1 MPEAL
6 RQLLAA
12 IQQRFNSLQKN
23 QQIAVMIGIA
33 TAIALVV
40 GATLWTS
47 STPHKILFSNLSDKD
62 GGAITQALQ
71 QMNIQYKTEAG
82 GVISVPAEQ
91 VYDIRLRLASQGL
104 PKGGTVGFEL
114 MDNQKLGISQ
124 FTEQVNYQRSVE
136 GELAKSIES
145 LASVES
151 ARVHLAV
158 PRTTVF
164 LREQQKP
171 SASVVLTLHAG
182 RVLDSAQVAGI
193 VHLVSSSVP
202 DLPVK
207 NVTVVD
213 QGGNLLSS
221 SLDANNPG
229 GLDPRQLNYLR
240 NVEQGY
246 VKRIEAILQP
256 IAGKENIKAEVTA
269 SLDFSEIEQTSESF
283 RPNSPPEKQAIR
295 SQQSLETLNGED
307 KNAAGVP
314 GAFSNQPPGN
324 ATAPI
329 TQPPGAR
336 PGVAGTNVATTPSSS
351 HKEVTTN
358 YEVDKTIQHT
368 RQPVGTIKRL
378 SAAVVVNYK
387 PVVGKDGKTS
397 FKAYTPQ
404 ELTQINNLVKEA
416 MGFNQTRGDSLNVVN
431 APFAGASEPAT
442 AIDRLVQEASA
453 NWQQIF
459 KNVLITL
466 VVLYLIFGVIRPAI
480 RYMTAAPEPE
490 KSGEGELTGEAQ
502 AELEAE
508 EAAKA
513 EEDEM
518 AQYLATYADNL
529 QAAKDLAKTDPR
541 MVAGVVKAWIAK
553 EDE

>member
-6 RQLLAA
+6 RQLIAA
-12 IQQRFNSLQKN
+12 TQQRFNSLQKN

-33 TAIALVV
+33 TAVALIV
-40 GATLWTS
+40 GAVLWTS
-47 STPHKILFSNLSDKD
+47 STPYKILFSNLADKD

-71 QMNIQYKTEAG
+71 QMNIQYKTEPG

-114 MDNQKLGISQ
+114 MDNQKLGVSQ
-124 FTEQVNYQRSVE
+124 FSEQVNYQRSIE
-136 GELAKSIES
+136 GELGRSIES

-151 ARVHLAV
+151 ARVHLAI
-158 PRTTVF
+158 PRATVF

-171 SASVVLTLHAG
+171 TASVILTLHAG
-182 RVLDSAQVAGI
+182 RALDSAQVAGI

-213 QGGNLLSS
+213 QNGNLLSS
-221 SLDANNPG
+221 SIDANNPG
-229 GLDPRQLNYLR
+229 GLDARQLNYLR
-240 NVEQGY
+240 NVEHGY
-246 VKRIEAILQP
+246 VKRIEAILEP
-256 IAGKENIKAEVTA
+256 IAGKNNVKAEVTA
-269 SLDFSEIEQTSESF
+269 ALDFAETEQTSETY

-295 SQQSLETLNGED
+295 SQQSQETVNGDD
-307 KNAAGVP
+307 KLASGVP

-329 TQPPGAR
+329 TQPPGNR
-336 PGVAGTNVATTPSSS
+336 PGATGAGTNPGSS

-358 YEVDKTIQHT
+358 YEVDKTVQHT

-387 PVVGKDGKTS
+387 PVADKAGKTS
-397 FKAYTPQ
+397 FKPYTPQ
-404 ELTQINNLVKEA
+404 ELTQINNLVREA
-416 MGFNQTRGDSLNVVN
+416 MGYNQGRGDTLNVVN
-431 APFAGASEPAT
+431 APFAGAT
-442 AIDRLVQEASA
+442 EALSPVDKLLAEAAA

-459 KNVLITL
+459 RNVLITL
-466 VVLYLIFGVIRPAI
+466 VILYLIFGVIRPAI
-480 RYMTAAPEPE
+480 KYMTKSPEPE
-490 KSGEGELTGEAQ
+490 KELEEDMTPEQIAEIEAEDAAKHEEQEVAQ
-502 AELEAE
+502 A
-508 EAAKA
+508 
-513 EEDEM
+513 
-518 AQYLATYADNL
+518 LATYADNL
-529 QAAKDLAKTDPR
+529 QSVKDMAKNDPR
-541 MVAGVVKAWIAK
+541 MVAGVVKAWISK

>member
-6 RQLLAA
+6 RQLFAA

-23 QQIAVMIGIA
+23 QQLAVMIGIA
-33 TAIALVV
+33 VAVAMVV
-40 GATLWTS
+40 GAVLWTS
-47 STPHKILFSNLSDKD
+47 STPYKILFSNLSDKD

-71 QMNIQYKTEAG
+71 QMNIQYKTESG

-114 MDNQKLGISQ
+114 MDNQKLGVSQ
-124 FTEQVNYQRSVE
+124 FSEQVNYQRSIE

-151 ARVHLAV
+151 ARVHLAI

-171 SASVVLTLHAG
+171 SASVILALHPG
-182 RVLDSAQVAGI
+182 RALDPAQVAGI

-213 QGGNLLSS
+213 QNGNLLSS

-229 GLDPRQLNYLR
+229 GLDARQLNYLR
-240 NVEQGY
+240 NVEHGY
-246 VKRIEAILQP
+246 VKRIEAILEP
-256 IAGKENIKAEVTA
+256 IAGKENVKAEVTA
-269 SLDFSEIEQTSESF
+269 SLDFAETEQTSESY

-295 SQQSLETLNGED
+295 SQQSLETVNGEER
-307 KNAAGVP
+307 NPAGVP

-336 PGVAGTNVATTPSSS
+336 TVGAAGQINPASS

-358 YEVDKTIQHT
+358 YEVDKTVQHVK
-368 RQPVGTIKRL
+368 QPVGSIKRL

-387 PVVGKDGKTS
+387 PVVDKDGKTS

-404 ELTQINNLVKEA
+404 ELTQINNLVREA
-416 MGFNQTRGDSLNVVN
+416 MGYNQGRGDTLNVVN
-431 APFAGASEPAT
+431 APFAGATEPKSAV
-442 AIDRLVQEASA
+442 DKLVAEASA

-466 VVLYLIFGVIRPAI
+466 VILYLIFGVIRPAI
-480 RYMTAAPEPE
+480 RYMTAPPEAE
-490 KSGEGELTGEAQ
+490 KSPEEGLSPEQL
-502 AELEAE
+502 AEMEAE
-508 EAAKA
+508 VAARQ

-518 AQYLATYADNL
+518 AQSLATYADNL
-529 QAAKDLAKTDPR
+529 QSAKDMAKADPR
-541 MVAGVVKAWIAK
+541 MVAGVVKSWISK

>member
-33 TAIALVV
+33 TAVALVV

-47 STPHKILFSNLSDKD
+47 STPYKILFSNLSDKD

-71 QMNIQYKTEAG
+71 QMNVQYKTEAG

-171 SASVVLTLHAG
+171 SASVILTLHAG

-256 IAGKENIKAEVTA
+256 IAGKENLKAEVTA
-269 SLDFSEIEQTSESF
+269 SLDFAEIEQTSESF

-307 KNAAGVP
+307 KNASGVP

-336 PGVAGTNVATTPSSS
+336 PGATGASVATTPSSS

-358 YEVDKTIQHT
+358 YEIDKTVQHT

-387 PVVGKDGKTS
+387 PVVGKDGKTT

-416 MGFNQTRGDSLNVVN
+416 MGFNQARGDSLNVVN
-431 APFAGASEPAT
+431 APFAGATEPAT
-442 AIDRLVQEASA
+442 AIDKLVHEASA

-490 KSGEGELTGEAQ
+490 KAGEGELSGEAQ
-502 AELEAE
+502 AELEAD

-518 AQYLATYADNL
+518 AQHLATYADNL

>member
-6 RQLLAA
+6 RQLFAA

-33 TAIALVV
+33 TAVAMIV
-40 GATLWTS
+40 GAALWTS
-47 STPHKILFSNLSDKD
+47 STPYKILFSNLSDKD
-62 GGAITQALQ
+62 GGAITQTLQ

-145 LASVES
+145 LASVET

-171 SASVVLTLHAG
+171 SASVILTLHAG

-269 SLDFSEIEQTSESF
+269 ALDFSEIEQTSESF

-307 KNAAGVP
+307 KTASGVP

-336 PGVAGTNVATTPSSS
+336 PGATGAAQTTNPASS
-351 HKEVTTN
+351 HKELTTN
-358 YEVDKTIQHT
+358 YEVDKTVQHT

-387 PVVGKDGKTS
+387 PVVGKDGKAT

-416 MGFNQTRGDSLNVVN
+416 MGYNQSRGDSLNVVN
-431 APFAGASEPAT
+431 APFAGATEPQT
-442 AIDRLVQEASA
+442 AMDKLVQEASA
-453 NWQQIF
+453 NWQQVF
-459 KNVLITL
+459 KNVLISL

-480 RYMTAAPEPE
+480 RYMTASPEPE
-490 KSGEGELTGEAQ
+490 RASDEVLSGEAQ
-502 AELEAE
+502 AEVDAE
-508 EAAKA
+508 EAARA

-518 AQYLATYADNL
+518 AQHLATYAGNL